1 MVDNYELW
9 QRNEQR
15 LEDELAKCPVCS
27 WCGEPIQDEY
37 LYEVDGELL
46 DEICMDKLY
55 RKPTSDFMR

>member
-15 LEDELAKCPVCS
+15 LEDELAKCPVCA
-27 WCGEPIQDEY
+27 WCGEPIQEEY
-37 LYEVDGELL
+37 LYEVNGELL

-55 RKPTSDFMR
+55 RKQTSDFMR